1 MGRVPVIV
9 GLICLL
15 AILEV
20 RAQNPGKCLDELTN
34 DIKANKSICKS
45 AEQYINC
52 VLREAEM
59 STANLTDSQMQD
71 VAKYLNF
78 TIVKAGVRCDINYMA
93 ILEKLRQVDVTFAHA
108 PSEKKGYDQATT
120 VGDCLNSLFEST
132 EKVINLTCPLFA
144 PNVKCMVRTT
154 DFYRHKVGSKEYENI
169 NDRLN
174 MLFRA
179 IGMDCEF
186 DFQAVAAEVASEQE
200 TKNSDPG
207 FSCTTPVMLVL
218 LLPWIYSFCS

>member
-20 RAQNPGKCLDELTN
+20 RAQNPGECLDELTKN
-34 DIKANKSICKS
+34 IKANKSVCTS
-45 AEQYINC
+45 TEQYLNC
-52 VLREAEM
+52 VLKEAKLY
-59 STANLTDSQMQD
+59 TVNLTDSQMQEM
-71 VAKYLNF
+71 AKFLNF
-78 TIVKAGVRCDINYMA
+78 SVVKAGVSCDINYMA
-93 ILEKLRQVDVTFAHA
+93 ILEKLRQVDVAFAHA
-108 PSEKKGYDQATT
+108 PSENKGYDQAAT

-132 EKVINLTCPLFA
+132 TGVSNLTCQLFA
-144 PNVKCMVRTT
+144 PNVKCLVRTT
-154 DFYRHKVGSKEYENI
+154 EIYRRKVGSKEFENI

-179 IGMDCEF
+179 LGMDCQF
-186 DFQAVAAEVASEQE
+186 DFQAVSAEVASEQE

-207 FSCTTPVMLVL
+207 FSCSPPVMLVL
-218 LLPWIYSFCS
+218 LLPWIYSFYS